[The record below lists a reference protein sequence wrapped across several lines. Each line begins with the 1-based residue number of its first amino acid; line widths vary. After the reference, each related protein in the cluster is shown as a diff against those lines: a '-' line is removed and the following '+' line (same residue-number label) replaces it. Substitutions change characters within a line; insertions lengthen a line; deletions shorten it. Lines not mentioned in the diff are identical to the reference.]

1 MEVLLGVSGSISAYK
16 AADIVSALKKRDID
30 THVVMTKHATAFI
43 TKLTL
48 QALSQN
54 EVYVD
59 VLDEPDPDHIAH
71 IALPQKVSVFC
82 LAPASA
88 NVIAKI
94 AHGIADDQ
102 LTSMVLALPSSTSR
116 LIAPAMNTQ
125 MLENPATRANI
136 AILKERGWSIIPSRV
151 TRLACGV
158 EGDGA
163 LAKVEDIVEAIITSV
178 Q

>member
-1 MEVLLGVSGSISAYK
+1 MKVLLGVSGSISAYK
-16 AADIVSALKKRDID
+16 AADIVSALKKRGVDV
-30 THVVMTKHATAFI
+30 HVVMTRHAQSFI
-43 TKLTL
+43 TQLTL

-59 VLDEPDPDHIAH
+59 VLDEPDPSQVVH
-71 IALPQKVSVFC
+71 IALPQSVDAFC

-102 LTSMVLALPSSTSR
+102 LTSMVLALGSQTLK

-125 MLENPATRANI
+125 MIENPATQANL
-136 AILKERGWSIIPSRV
+136 ALLRERGWKVVEPRV
-151 TRLACGV
+151 SRLACGV
-158 EGDGA
+158 EGKGA
-163 LAKVEDIVEAIITSV
+163 LAHTEDIVAAIIGG
-178 Q
+178 